1 MNKRLLI
8 IAAHP
13 DDDVLGCGGFLAKYK
28 GNLNVKVIFIAEGT
42 SCRYQD
48 FKNDS
53 LSIKQEIDKRNSYG
67 KDALKVLGVDN
78 ISFHNLPCGRL
89 DSLPIITINKI
100 IENEIKKF
108 NPEIVMTH
116 SEHDTNNDHRIVFKS
131 TLMATRPGTFSS
143 LEKLM
148 SYEVLSSSE
157 WNFTKAFLPNHFE
170 SLHKRHI
177 LLKCKALACFK
188 SETRK
193 YPHPRSSEGLMAL
206 ASYRGIQSGF
216 KYAEAYQL
224 IRNFQK

>member
-1 MNKRLLI
+1 MKRRLLI

-28 GNLNVKVIFIAEGT
+28 GKLNVKVVFIAEGT
-42 SCRYQD
+42 SCRFQNIE
-48 FKNDS
+48 KDS
-53 LSIKQEIDKRNSYG
+53 LKIQKEIDRRNSYG
-67 KDALKVLGVDN
+67 KEALKLLGVNN

-100 IENEIKKF
+100 IESEIKKF
-108 NPEIVMTH
+108 KPEIVMTH
-116 SEHDTNNDHRIVFKS
+116 SEDDTNNDHRIIFRS
-131 TLMATRPGTFSS
+131 TLMATRPGAFPG
-143 LEKLM
+143 LEKLI

-157 WNFTKAFLPNHFE
+157 WNFTKVFLPNHFE
-170 SLHKRHI
+170 SLQKRHI

-193 YPHPRSSEGLMAL
+193 YPHPRSNEGLIAL

-216 KYAEAYQL
+216 KFAEAYQL